1 MKVDLS
7 KYDQSWFNRGRPSY
21 IIVLWWIIQ
30 DTLFRCSFHNMYGWR
45 NFILRCFG
53 AKIGKNVK
61 IRRKCEIT
69 YPWKLEV
76 GDNTWIDDEVLIYN
90 LDKISIGKN
99 CCITR
104 RSFLCT
110 GNHNIQDHKFGLI
123 VKPIAIENGVWIQA
137 DCFIAQGITIKE
149 NAIIGAR
156 SSIFKDT
163 IENSVYR
170 GSPAKKVDIRYIINS
185 K

>member
-7 KYDQSWFNRGRPSY
+7 KYDQSWFDRGKPSY
-21 IIVLWWIIQ
+21 IIALWWIVQ
-30 DTLFRCSFHNMYGWR
+30 DTLFRCSLHNMYGFR

-76 GDNTWIDDEVLIYN
+76 GDNTWIDDEVLLYN
-90 LDKISIGKN
+90 LENITIGSN
-99 CCITR
+99 CSITR

-110 GNHNIQDHKFGLI
+110 GNHNTKDAHFGLI
-123 VKPIAIENGVWIQA
+123 VKPITIEDDVWIQA
-137 DCFIAQGITIKE
+137 DCFIAQNIVVKSGSV
-149 NAIIGAR
+149 IGAR
-156 SSIFKDT
+156 SSVFNKLED
-163 IENSVYR
+163 SGLYY
-170 GSPAKKVDIRYIINS
+170 GSPAKKVKSI
-185 K
+185 

>member
-7 KYDQSWFNRGRPSY
+7 KYDQSWFDRGRPSY
-21 IIVLWWIIQ
+21 IIALWWIVQ
-30 DTLFRCSFHNMYGWR
+30 DTLFRCSLHNMYGFR

-69 YPWKLEV
+69 YPWKLEI

-90 LDKISIGKN
+90 LDNIKIGSN
-99 CCITR
+99 CSITR

-110 GNHNIQDHKFGLI
+110 GNHDTQDPYFGLI
-123 VKPIAIENGVWIQA
+123 VKPIVIEDGVWIQA
-137 DCFIAQGITIKE
+137 DCFISQGITIEK
-149 NAIIGAR
+149 NSIVRAR
-156 SSIFKDT
+156 SSVLKNLQANKIYQGLPCKELKERTLFLNK
-163 IENSVYR
+163 
-170 GSPAKKVDIRYIINS
+170 
-185 K
+185 

>member
-7 KYDQSWFNRGRPSY
+7 KYDQSWFDRGRPGY
-21 IIVLWWIIQ
+21 VIALWWIVQ
-30 DTLFRCSFHNMYGWR
+30 DTLFRCSIHNMYGWR

-53 AKIGKNVK
+53 AKIGKKVK

-90 LDKISIGKN
+90 LDKITIGSN
-99 CCITR
+99 CSITR

-110 GNHNIQDHKFGLI
+110 GNHDIKDPKFGLI
-123 VKPIAIENGVWIQA
+123 VKPIIIEDGVWIQA
-137 DCFIAQGITIKE
+137 ESFLAQGIKIGK
-149 NAIIGAR
+149 NCIIGAR
-156 SSIFKDT
+156 SSVFKDLKSET
-163 IENSVYR
+163 ICY
-170 GSPAKKVDIRYIINS
+170 GSPCEIVRYRTI
-185 K
+185 

>member
-7 KYDQSWFNRGRPSY
+7 KYDQSWFDRGKPGY
-21 IIVLWWIIQ
+21 IIALWWIVQ
-30 DTLFRCSFHNMYGWR
+30 DTLFRCSLHNMYGFR

-90 LDKISIGKN
+90 LDKIKIGSN
-99 CCITR
+99 CSITR

-110 GNHNIQDHKFGLI
+110 GNHDIHDPYFGLI
-123 VKPIAIENGVWIQA
+123 VKPINIEDGVWIQA
-137 DCFIAQGITIKE
+137 DCFIAQNTVIVK
-149 NAIIGAR
+149 NSIIGAR
-156 SSIFKDT
+156 SSVFS
-163 IENSVYR
+163 SVNEEGVYYGTPCKLIKSR
-170 GSPAKKVDIRYIINS
+170 SI
-185 K
+185 

>member
-7 KYDQSWFNRGRPSY
+7 KYDQSWFDRGRPGY
-21 IIVLWWIIQ
+21 LIALWWIVQ
-30 DTLFRCSFHNMYGWR
+30 DTLFRCSLHNMYSWR

-90 LDKISIGKN
+90 LDNITIGSN
-99 CCITR
+99 CSITR

-110 GNHNIQDHKFGLI
+110 GNHDIKDYKFGLV
-123 VKPIAIENGVWIQA
+123 VKPINIKDGVWIQA
-137 DCFIAQGITIKE
+137 DCFIGQGVDLMENTI
-149 NAIIGAR
+149 ILAR
-156 SSIFKDT
+156 STMLKKSDKECIYGGT
-163 IENSVYR
+163 
-170 GSPAKKVDIRYIINS
+170 PAKFIRKRI
-185 K
+185 

>member
-1 MKVDLS
+1 MKIDLS
-7 KYDQSWFNRGRPSY
+7 KYDQSWFDRGRPGY
-21 IIVLWWIIQ
+21 VIALWWIIQ
-30 DTLFRCSFHNMYGWR
+30 DSLFRCSLHNMYRFR

-90 LDKISIGKN
+90 LEKIKIGSN
-99 CCITR
+99 CSITR

-110 GNHNIQDHKFGLI
+110 GNHDTQDPNFGLI
-123 VKPIAIENGVWIQA
+123 VKPITIQDGVWIQA
-137 DCFIAQGITIKE
+137 DCFIGQNVDISSNIV
-149 NAIIGAR
+149 IGAR
-156 SSIFKDT
+156 SSVFSSKY
-163 IENSVYR
+163 IEGIYYGN
-170 GSPAKKVDIRYIINS
+170 PAKLKKSRVN
-185 K
+185 KMC